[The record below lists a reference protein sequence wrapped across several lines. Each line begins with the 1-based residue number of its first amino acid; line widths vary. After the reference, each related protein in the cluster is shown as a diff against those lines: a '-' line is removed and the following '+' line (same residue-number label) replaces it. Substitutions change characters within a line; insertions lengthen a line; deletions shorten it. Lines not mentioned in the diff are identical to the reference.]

1 MHEVK
6 LNTGKVL
13 EVPTQIEAKHLEI
26 PQSSNH
32 EYINVQVREYL
43 DAEID
48 WPVDGN

>member
-6 LNTGKVL
+6 LNTGKGL
-13 EVPTQIEAKHLEI
+13 EVPTQIEAQSLKI

-32 EYINVQVREYL
+32 EYINVQVRENL

-48 WPVDGN
+48 WPVDSN